1 MAATDSA
8 GGGREG
14 LNKRATGRLLEGEK
28 TPHWKWLPGLTL
40 SLLYTLYNTTHSL
53 VRGSPVL
60 YEASDGTRD
69 RACPPASDG
78 DDHDAEWSE
87 GDGSQRTGGL

>member
-28 TPHWKWLPGLTL
+28 TPHWKWLVLGTRWLTK
-40 SLLYTLYNTTHSL
+40 TK
-53 VRGSPVL
+53 VVL
-60 YEASDGTRD
+60 YPLT
-69 RACPPASDG
+69 
-78 DDHDAEWSE
+78 
-87 GDGSQRTGGL
+87 SQG